1 MNEFDNLDFDTL
13 LGSDKSLL
21 IDENVEDV
29 PPVPTELRIST
40 ITAICKTNVSINLS
54 NLIGCLDEYIL
65 PNDDKQD
72 DLETALIEGIIRAKY
87 GNVSLGR
94 KEEKKG
100 RKNKKFFYN
109 QITIVL
115 RIHNGNSSYKDIN
128 MKIFNNGNFQ
138 LTGLKKEQDGH
149 KAIRLLISYLSD
161 IQKKRI
167 PDIFK
172 FENPDDNVI
181 QYSDFD
187 IVLINTDFC
196 ARFKI
201 KRDKLH
207 QILVN
212 QYQIF
217 CSYEPCIYPGVNSK
231 YYWNED
237 YQNYPNKGIC
247 YCSKNC
253 TGKGKGCGNGG
264 CKKVTISIFQ
274 SGNVIITGA
283 RTFEQINDSYTFI
296 NTVFRNHFHE
306 IKRNPSPFLIEEPR
320 SIKLS
325 EIIYIKKSDLVFKNK
340 KIFF

>member
-13 LGSDKSLL
+13 LDSDNSFLL
-21 IDENVEDV
+21 RENVEDV

-40 ITAICKTNVSINLS
+40 ITAISTTNISINLP
-54 NLIGCLDEYIL
+54 NLINCLNKYII
-65 PNDDKQD
+65 PCSQESSEKSSK
-72 DLETALIEGIIRAKY
+72 EGIITAKY
-87 GNVSLGR
+87 GTITIGQQEN
-94 KEEKKG
+94 KKV

-109 QITIVL
+109 QITIVV
-115 RIHNGNSSYKDIN
+115 RISNGNSSSKNIN
-128 MKIFNNGNFQ
+128 MKIFNNGNLQ

-149 KAIRLLISYLSD
+149 KCIKLFLSHLNK
-161 IQKKRI
+161 IKESNI
-167 PDIFK
+167 PDVFTFK
-172 FENPDDNVI
+172 NPNDTIID
-181 QYSDFD
+181 YSGFD

-201 KRDKLH
+201 RRDKLH

-237 YQNYPNKGIC
+237 YKNFPNKGIC

-253 TGKGKGCGNGG
+253 TGKGRGCGNGG

-296 NTVFRNHFHE
+296 NSIFRNHFHE
-306 IKRNPSPFLIEEPR
+306 IKRNPSPFLIEEPKNIEP
-320 SIKLS
+320 SKV
-325 EIIYIKKSDLVFKNK
+325 IYIKKSDLVFKNK